1 MRTNLYTQLDNIP
14 IILLVGNDIIIEHK
28 FVYANS
34 FKLIL
39 TNYLNK
45 SNLAILIMIF
55 GRFCESEAND
65 FLRKINFVVII
76 NGIYFLIS

>member
-1 MRTNLYTQLDNIP
+1 MYTQLYNIP

-28 FVYANS
+28 FVDANN
-34 FKLIL
+34 FRLIL
-39 TNYLNK
+39 TDYLNK

-65 FLRKINFVVII
+65 FLRKINLVVII
-76 NGIYFLIS
+76 NGIFFLIS